1 MIWQIYKVFFTYHFT
16 RSLSFVAAA
25 KFSLFTFHFS
35 LKIANFANSFAKLQ
49 CTRQFKEKQA
59 FLLHCSRF
67 FVTLASPKLLHLGKA
82 QINLAFHSTFRNFA
96 NKNKTFYNTTMLQ
109 IRCKN
114 NNMTKSFPEG
124 TSLLDVYQEFADD
137 IKLPYPV
144 VSAKVNNASQGLK
157 FRLYQNRDVEFL
169 DAREGSGHRVY
180 VRSLCFVLYKATQD
194 LFPGSKLF
202 IEHTISRGYYCNFKK
217 KGYEPM
223 VEGDVE
229 KIRERMQEIIN
240 LDMPFRRNEATT
252 EEALRVFAERG
263 LTDKVKLLESSG
275 QIYSDYYMLGDTAD
289 YYYGPLVPSAGY
301 LTVWGLETYHDGMLL
316 RVPDWNNPTQ
326 LAEKVDMPKT
336 YEMFAEKT
344 KWDIIMRLSNAGDV
358 NKAILKGH
366 ASELIQVS
374 EALQEKKI
382 VQIAEEI
389 DRRFHDEENP
399 VRMVLIT
406 GPSSSG
412 KTTFCKRL
420 SVQLLACGLRP
431 LSFSTDDYFV
441 NRLDTPK
448 LPNGDYDFDNIE
460 TVEYHLLEDHLLR
473 LMKGERVEI
482 PEYNFVTGKR
492 EWNGKKLKLAGDT
505 VLIIEGIHALNPLL
519 TKKIPD
525 SLKYKIYISA
535 LTSISLD
542 DHNWIP
548 VRDNRLLRRII
559 RDYNKGAYTA
569 QQTIA
574 QWKNV
579 CEAEDQWI
587 FPFQETAD
595 AMFNSALN
603 IEFAV
608 LRTHAEI
615 ILASVPKNC
624 DEYAEAHRLLKF
636 LRYFI
641 PISDKEIPPT
651 SIMREFVGGSSFK
664 YPR

>member
-1 MIWQIYKVFFTYHFT
+1 
-16 RSLSFVAAA
+16 
-25 KFSLFTFHFS
+25 
-35 LKIANFANSFAKLQ
+35 
-49 CTRQFKEKQA
+49 
-59 FLLHCSRF
+59 
-67 FVTLASPKLLHLGKA
+67 
-82 QINLAFHSTFRNFA
+82 
-96 NKNKTFYNTTMLQ
+96 MLQ

-114 NNMTKSFPEG
+114 NNVTKSFPEG
-124 TSLLDVYQEFADD
+124 TSLLDIYQEFADD

-157 FRLYQNRDVEFL
+157 FRVFQNRDVEFL
-169 DAREGSGHRVY
+169 DARQGSGHRVY
-180 VRSLCFVLYKATQD
+180 VRSLCFLLYKATQD
-194 LFPGSKLF
+194 IFPGSKLF

-217 KGYEPM
+217 KGNEPLT
-223 VEGDVE
+223 ENDVTLLCN
-229 KIRERMQEIIN
+229 RMQEIVN
-240 LDMPFRRNEATT
+240 LDMPFRRTEATN
-252 EEALRVFAERG
+252 EEAIRVFAERG
-263 LTDKVKLLESSG
+263 FSDKVKLLETSG
-275 QIYSDYYMLGDTAD
+275 QIYSDYYTLGDTAD

-301 LTVWGLETYHDGMLL
+301 LKVFGLEPYHDGMLL
-316 RVPDWNNPTQ
+316 RVPDWNDPTR

-344 KWDIIMRLSNAGDV
+344 RWDIIMRLSNAGDV

-382 VQIAEEI
+382 VQIAEDIE
-389 DRRFHDEENP
+389 RRFHAEENP
-399 VRMVLIT
+399 IRLVLIT

-420 SVQLLACGLRP
+420 SIQLLACGLRP

-441 NRLDTPK
+441 NRVDTPK

-460 TVEYHLLEDHLLR
+460 AVDYHLLEDHLTR

-482 PEYNFVTGKR
+482 PEYNFSTGKR

-519 TKKIPD
+519 TQQID
-525 SLKYKIYISA
+525 NALKYKIYISA

-548 VRDNRLLRRII
+548 VHDNRLLRRII
-559 RDYNKGAYTA
+559 RDHNKGAFTA
-569 QQTIA
+569 QETIA

-579 CEAEDQWI
+579 CEAEDKWI
-587 FPFQETAD
+587 FPYQETAD
-595 AMFNSALN
+595 VMFNSALN

-615 ILASVPKNC
+615 ILSSVPKNC
-624 DEYAEAHRLLKF
+624 PEYSEAHRLLKF
-636 LRYFI
+636 IHYFL
-641 PISDKEIPPT
+641 PVSDKEIPPT
-651 SIMREFVGGSSFK
+651 SIMREFLGGSSFK
-664 YPR
+664 Y

>member
-1 MIWQIYKVFFTYHFT
+1 
-16 RSLSFVAAA
+16 
-25 KFSLFTFHFS
+25 
-35 LKIANFANSFAKLQ
+35 
-49 CTRQFKEKQA
+49 
-59 FLLHCSRF
+59 
-67 FVTLASPKLLHLGKA
+67 
-82 QINLAFHSTFRNFA
+82 
-96 NKNKTFYNTTMLQ
+96 MLQ

-114 NNMTKSFPEG
+114 INVTKSFPEG
-124 TSLLDVYQEFADD
+124 TSLLDVYQEFQDE
-137 IKLPYPV
+137 ISLPYPV
-144 VSAKVNNASQGLK
+144 VSAKVNNVSQGLK
-157 FRLYQNRDVEFL
+157 FRLFQNRDVEFL

-180 VRSLCFVLYKATQD
+180 VRSLSFLLYKATQD
-194 LFPGSKLF
+194 VFPGSKLF
-202 IEHTISRGYYCNFKK
+202 IEHSLCRGYYCNFKK
-217 KGYEPM
+217 GFRRQET
-223 VEGDVE
+223 GDRSQESQVSDE
-229 KIRERMQEIIN
+229 DVAQIKARMQEIID
-240 LDMPFRRNEATT
+240 LDMPFRRTEATT
-252 EEALRVFAERG
+252 EEAIRVFTERG
-263 LTDKVKLLESSG
+263 FQDKVKLLETSG
-275 QIYSDYYMLGDTAD
+275 QVYSDYYTLGDTVD

-301 LTVWGLETYHDGMLL
+301 LKVWDLERYEDGLLL
-316 RVPDWNNPTQ
+316 RVPDWNNPSQ
-326 LAEKVDMPKT
+326 VAEKVSQPKT
-336 YEMFAEKT
+336 FGMFAEKT
-344 KWDIIMRLSNAGDV
+344 RWDIIMRLSNAGDV
-358 NKAILKGH
+358 NKAIMRGH

-382 VQIAEEI
+382 VKIAEEI
-389 DRRFHDEENP
+389 DRRFHQEKDP
-399 VRMVLIT
+399 VRIVLIT

-431 LSFSTDDYFV
+431 VSFSTDDYFV
-441 NRLDTPK
+441 NRVDTPK

-460 TVEYHLLEDHLLR
+460 TVEYTLLEDHLQR
-473 LMKGERVEI
+473 LMQGERVEI

-492 EWNGKKLKLAGDT
+492 EYNGKKLKLAGDT

-519 TKKIPD
+519 TKKLPD

-569 QQTIA
+569 QQTIS

-579 CEAEDQWI
+579 CQAEDQWI
-587 FPFQETAD
+587 FPYQETAD
-595 AMFNSALN
+595 VMFNSALN

-624 DEYAEAHRLLKF
+624 PEYSEAHRLLKF
-636 LRYFI
+636 IHFFL
-641 PISDKEIPPT
+641 PVSDKEIPPT

-664 YPR
+664 Y

>member
-1 MIWQIYKVFFTYHFT
+1 
-16 RSLSFVAAA
+16 
-25 KFSLFTFHFS
+25 
-35 LKIANFANSFAKLQ
+35 
-49 CTRQFKEKQA
+49 
-59 FLLHCSRF
+59 
-67 FVTLASPKLLHLGKA
+67 
-82 QINLAFHSTFRNFA
+82 
-96 NKNKTFYNTTMLQ
+96 MLQ

-114 NNMTKSFPEG
+114 NNVTKSFPEG
-124 TSLLDVYQEFADD
+124 CSLLDVYQEFADE

-144 VSAKVNNASQGLK
+144 ISAKVNNASQGLK
-157 FRLYQNRDVEFL
+157 FRLFQNRDVEFL

-180 VRSLCFVLYKATQD
+180 VRSLCFLLYKATQD
-194 LFPGSKLF
+194 IFPGSKLF

-217 KGYEPM
+217 KNNDSLAD
-223 VEGDVE
+223 GDVE
-229 KIRERMQEIIN
+229 RICERMREIVN
-240 LDMPFRRNEATT
+240 LDMPFRRTEATT
-252 EEALRVFAERG
+252 EEAIRVFAERG
-263 LTDKVKLLESSG
+263 FSDKVKLLETSG
-275 QIYSDYYMLGDTAD
+275 QIYSDYYTLGDTAD

-301 LTVWGLETYHDGMLL
+301 LQVFGLEPYQDGMLL
-316 RVPDWNNPTQ
+316 RVPDWYNPTV

-336 YEMFAEKT
+336 YEMFREKT
-344 KWDIIMRLSNAGDV
+344 RWDIIMRLSNAGDV
-358 NKAILKGH
+358 NKAILKGY

-389 DRRFHDEENP
+389 DRRFHAEENP
-399 VRMVLIT
+399 IRIVLIT

-441 NRLDTPK
+441 NRVDTPK

-460 TVEYHLLEDHLLR
+460 AVDYHLLEEHLTR
-473 LMKGERVEI
+473 LMKGERVEV
-482 PEYNFVTGKR
+482 PEYNFSTGKR
-492 EWNGKKLKLAGDT
+492 EWNGKKIKLAGDT

-519 TKKIPD
+519 TQQIED

-559 RDYNKGAYTA
+559 RDYNKGAFTA

-587 FPFQETAD
+587 FPYQESAD

-608 LRTHAEI
+608 LRTHAEL
-615 ILASVPKNC
+615 ILSQVPKNC
-624 DEYAEAHRLLKF
+624 PEYAEAHRLLKF
-636 LRYFI
+636 IHFFL
-641 PISDKEIPPT
+641 PVSDKEIPPT

-664 YPR
+664 Y

>member
-1 MIWQIYKVFFTYHFT
+1 
-16 RSLSFVAAA
+16 
-25 KFSLFTFHFS
+25 
-35 LKIANFANSFAKLQ
+35 
-49 CTRQFKEKQA
+49 
-59 FLLHCSRF
+59 
-67 FVTLASPKLLHLGKA
+67 
-82 QINLAFHSTFRNFA
+82 
-96 NKNKTFYNTTMLQ
+96 MLQ

-114 NNMTKSFPEG
+114 TGVTKSVQEG
-124 TSLLDVYQEFADD
+124 TSLLDVYQEFADE

-144 VSAKVNNASQGLK
+144 VSAKVNNVSQGLK

-194 LFPGSKLF
+194 VFPGSKLF
-202 IEHTISRGYYCNFKK
+202 IEHSLCRGYYCNFKK
-217 KGYEPM
+217 RTPEPLTD
-223 VEGDVE
+223 EDVRR
-229 KIRERMQEIIN
+229 ISQRMQEIIT
-240 LDMPFRRNEATT
+240 LDMPFRRTEATN
-252 EEALRVFAERG
+252 EETVRVFTERG
-263 LTDKVKLLESSG
+263 FADKVKLLETSG
-275 QIYSDYYMLGDTAD
+275 QIYSHYYTLGDTVD

-301 LTVWGLETYHDGMLL
+301 LTVWALERYEQGLLL
-316 RVPDWNNPTQ
+316 RIPDWNDPSR
-326 LAEKVDMPKT
+326 LAEKVDQPKT
-336 YEMFAEKT
+336 FGMFAEKT
-344 KWDIIMRLSNAGDV
+344 RWDIIMRLSNAGDV
-358 NKAILKGH
+358 NKAIQRGY

-382 VQIAEEI
+382 VQIAEDIFARCEKSNG
-389 DRRFHDEENP
+389 RNP
-399 VRMVLIT
+399 IVLIT

-420 SVQLLACGLRP
+420 SIQLLACGLRP

-441 NRLDTPK
+441 NRVDTPK

-460 TVEYHLLEDHLLR
+460 TVEYSLLEDHLLR
-473 LMKGERVEI
+473 LIKGERVEI
-482 PEYNFVTGKR
+482 PEYNFVTGRR
-492 EWNGKKLKLAGDT
+492 EWNGKRLKLSPDT

-519 TKKIPD
+519 TQKID
-525 SLKYKIYISA
+525 DTMKYKIYISA

-548 VRDNRLLRRII
+548 VSDNRLLRRII
-559 RDYNKGAYTA
+559 RDYNKGAFTA
-569 QQTIA
+569 RQTIA

-579 CEAEDQWI
+579 CEAEDRWI

-615 ILASVPKNC
+615 ILTSVPKNC
-624 DEYAEAHRLLKF
+624 PEYAEAHRLLKF
-636 LRYFI
+636 IRFFL
-641 PISDKEIPPT
+641 PVSDKEIPPT

-664 YPR
+664 Y

>member
-1 MIWQIYKVFFTYHFT
+1 
-16 RSLSFVAAA
+16 
-25 KFSLFTFHFS
+25 
-35 LKIANFANSFAKLQ
+35 
-49 CTRQFKEKQA
+49 
-59 FLLHCSRF
+59 
-67 FVTLASPKLLHLGKA
+67 
-82 QINLAFHSTFRNFA
+82 
-96 NKNKTFYNTTMLQ
+96 MLQ

-114 NNMTKSFPEG
+114 NNVTKSFPEG
-124 TSLLDVYQEFADD
+124 TSLLDVYQEFAEE
-137 IKLPYPV
+137 IKLPFPV

-169 DAREGSGHRVY
+169 DARGGSGHRVY
-180 VRSLCFVLYKATQD
+180 VRSLSFVLYKATQD

-202 IEHTISRGYYCNFKK
+202 IEHSLCRGYYCNFKK
-217 KGYEPM
+217 RNNEPLTD
-223 VEGDVE
+223 EDAE
-229 KIRERMQEIIN
+229 HIRERMQEIIS
-240 LDMPFRRNEATT
+240 LDMPFRRTEATN
-252 EEALRVFAERG
+252 EEAIRVFAERG
-263 LTDKVKLLESSG
+263 FTDKVKLLETCG
-275 QIYSDYYMLGDTAD
+275 QVYSDYYTLGDTVD

-301 LTVWGLETYHDGMLL
+301 LQVWGLERYEQGLLL
-316 RVPDWNNPTQ
+316 RVPDWNDPMK
-326 LAEKVDMPKT
+326 LAEKVPQPKT
-336 YEMFAEKT
+336 FEMFAEKT
-344 KWDIIMRLSNAGDV
+344 HWDIIMRLSNAGDV
-358 NKAILKGH
+358 NKAIMRGH

-389 DRRFHDEENP
+389 DRRFHREEDP
-399 VRMVLIT
+399 VRIVLIT

-431 LSFSTDDYFV
+431 VSFSTDDYFV
-441 NRLDTPK
+441 NRVDTPK

-460 TVEYHLLEDHLLR
+460 TVEYALLEDHLLR
-473 LMKGERVEI
+473 LMKGERVEV

-492 EWNGKKLKLAGDT
+492 EYNGKKLKLAGDT

-519 TKKIPD
+519 TQKIAD
-525 SLKYKIYISA
+525 SMKYKIYISA

-548 VRDNRLLRRII
+548 TRDNRLLRRII

-579 CEAEDQWI
+579 LAAEDQWI

-595 AMFNSALN
+595 VMFNSALN

-615 ILASVPKNC
+615 ILTSVPKNC
-624 DEYAEAHRLLKF
+624 PEYSEAHRLLKF
-636 LRYFI
+636 IRYFI

-664 YPR
+664 YAD

>member
-1 MIWQIYKVFFTYHFT
+1 
-16 RSLSFVAAA
+16 
-25 KFSLFTFHFS
+25 
-35 LKIANFANSFAKLQ
+35 
-49 CTRQFKEKQA
+49 
-59 FLLHCSRF
+59 
-67 FVTLASPKLLHLGKA
+67 
-82 QINLAFHSTFRNFA
+82 
-96 NKNKTFYNTTMLQ
+96 MLQ

-114 NNMTKSFPEG
+114 NNITKSFPERA
-124 TSLLDVYQEFADD
+124 SLLDVYQEFADE

-144 VSAKVNNASQGLK
+144 VSAKVNNASEGLK

-194 LFPGSKLF
+194 VFPGSKLF

-217 KGYEPM
+217 KNMEPL
-223 VEGDVE
+223 VDGDVE
-229 KIRERMQEIIN
+229 RIAARMSEIIG
-240 LDMPFRRNEATT
+240 LDMPFRRNEATN
-252 EEALRVFAERG
+252 EEAIRVFTERG
-263 LTDKVKLLESSG
+263 FTDKVKLLETSG
-275 QIYSDYYMLGDTAD
+275 QIYSDYYTLGDTAD

-301 LTVWGLETYHDGMLL
+301 LKVFGLEPYHDGMLL
-316 RVPDWNNPTQ
+316 RVPDWNDPTR

-344 KWDIIMRLSNAGDV
+344 RWDIIMRLSNAGDV
-358 NKAILKGH
+358 NRAVLKGH

-389 DRRFHDEENP
+389 DRRFHAEESP
-399 VRMVLIT
+399 IRMVLIT

-431 LSFSTDDYFV
+431 MSFSTDDYFV
-441 NRLDTPK
+441 NRVDTPK

-460 TVEYHLLEDHLLR
+460 AVDYQLLEDHLTR

-482 PEYNFVTGKR
+482 PEYNFTTGLR
-492 EWNGKKLKLAGDT
+492 EWNGKKIKLCNDT

-519 TKKIPD
+519 TKKID
-525 SLKYKIYISA
+525 DTLKYKIYISA
-535 LTSISLD
+535 LTSVSLD

-548 VRDNRLLRRII
+548 TRDNRLLRRII
-559 RDYNKGAYTA
+559 RDYNKGAFTA

-579 CEAEDQWI
+579 LEAEDKWI
-587 FPFQETAD
+587 FPYQETAD

-615 ILASVPKNC
+615 ILASVPRNC
-624 DEYAEAHRLLKF
+624 PEYAEAHRLLKF
-636 LRYFI
+636 IHYFI
-641 PISDKEIPPT
+641 PVSDKEIPPT
-651 SIMREFVGGSSFK
+651 SIMREVLGGSSFK
-664 YPR
+664 Y

>member
-1 MIWQIYKVFFTYHFT
+1 
-16 RSLSFVAAA
+16 
-25 KFSLFTFHFS
+25 
-35 LKIANFANSFAKLQ
+35 
-49 CTRQFKEKQA
+49 
-59 FLLHCSRF
+59 
-67 FVTLASPKLLHLGKA
+67 
-82 QINLAFHSTFRNFA
+82 
-96 NKNKTFYNTTMLQ
+96 MLQ

-114 NNMTKSFPEG
+114 NNVTKSFPEG
-124 TSLLDVYQEFADD
+124 TSLLDVYQEFAEE
-137 IKLPYPV
+137 IKLPFPV

-169 DAREGSGHRVY
+169 DARGGSGHRVY
-180 VRSLCFVLYKATQD
+180 VRSLSFVLYKATQD

-202 IEHTISRGYYCNFKK
+202 IEHSLCRGYYCNFKK
-217 KGYEPM
+217 RNNEPLTD
-223 VEGDVE
+223 EDAE
-229 KIRERMQEIIN
+229 HIRERMQEIIS
-240 LDMPFRRNEATT
+240 LDMPFRRTEATN
-252 EEALRVFAERG
+252 EEAIRVFAERG
-263 LTDKVKLLESSG
+263 FTDKVKLLETCG
-275 QIYSDYYMLGDTAD
+275 QVYSDYYTLGDTVD

-301 LTVWGLETYHDGMLL
+301 LKVWGLERYEQGLLL
-316 RVPDWNNPTQ
+316 RVPDWNDPTK
-326 LAEKVDMPKT
+326 LAEKVPQPKT
-336 YEMFAEKT
+336 FEMFAEKT
-344 KWDIIMRLSNAGDV
+344 HWDIIMRLSNAGDV
-358 NKAILKGH
+358 NKAVMRGH

-389 DRRFHDEENP
+389 DRRFHREKDP
-399 VRMVLIT
+399 VRIVLIT

-431 LSFSTDDYFV
+431 VSFSTDDYFV
-441 NRLDTPK
+441 NRVDTPK

-460 TVEYHLLEDHLLR
+460 TVEYALLEDHLLR
-473 LMKGERVEI
+473 LMKGERVEV

-492 EWNGKKLKLAGDT
+492 EYNGKKLKLAGDT

-519 TKKIPD
+519 TQKIAD
-525 SLKYKIYISA
+525 SMKYKIYISA

-548 VRDNRLLRRII
+548 TRDNRLLRRII
-559 RDYNKGAYTA
+559 RDYNKGAFTA

-579 CEAEDQWI
+579 LAAEDQWI

-595 AMFNSALN
+595 VMFNSALN

-615 ILASVPKNC
+615 ILTSVPKNC
-624 DEYAEAHRLLKF
+624 PEYSEAHRLLKF
-636 LRYFI
+636 IRYFI

-664 YPR
+664 YAD

>member
-1 MIWQIYKVFFTYHFT
+1 
-16 RSLSFVAAA
+16 
-25 KFSLFTFHFS
+25 
-35 LKIANFANSFAKLQ
+35 
-49 CTRQFKEKQA
+49 
-59 FLLHCSRF
+59 
-67 FVTLASPKLLHLGKA
+67 
-82 QINLAFHSTFRNFA
+82 
-96 NKNKTFYNTTMLQ
+96 MLQ

-114 NNMTKSFPEG
+114 NNVTKSFPEG
-124 TSLLDVYQEFADD
+124 SSLLEVYQGFADD

-144 VSAKVNNASQGLK
+144 VSAKVNNTSQGLK
-157 FRLYQNRDVEFL
+157 FRLFQNRDVEFL

-180 VRSLCFVLYKATQD
+180 VRSLSFLLYKATQD
-194 LFPGSKLF
+194 VFPGSKLF
-202 IEHTISRGYYCNFKK
+202 IEHSLSRGYYCNL
-217 KGYEPM
+217 KGVRRQESGER
-223 VEGDVE
+223 VTDEDVA
-229 KIRERMQEIIN
+229 KIKARMQEIVD
-240 LDMPFRRNEATT
+240 LDMPFRRTEATN
-252 EEALRVFAERG
+252 EEAIRVFSERG
-263 LTDKVKLLESSG
+263 FSDKVKLLETSG
-275 QIYSDYYMLGDTAD
+275 QIYSDYYTLGDTVD

-301 LTVWGLETYHDGMLL
+301 LKVWDLERYEDGLLL
-316 RVPDWNNPTQ
+316 RVPDWHNP
-326 LAEKVDMPKT
+326 LKVAEKIPQPKT
-336 YEMFAEKT
+336 FEMFAEKT
-344 KWDIIMRLSNAGDV
+344 RWDIIMRLSNAGDV
-358 NKAILKGH
+358 NKAIMRGH

-382 VQIAEEI
+382 VQIAEDI
-389 DRRFHDEENP
+389 DRRFHREKDP
-399 VRMVLIT
+399 VRIVLIT

-431 LSFSTDDYFV
+431 ISFSTDDYFV
-441 NRLDTPK
+441 NRVDTPK

-460 TVEYHLLEDHLLR
+460 TVEYALLEDHLLK
-473 LMKGERVEI
+473 LMNGERVEI

-492 EWNGKKLKLAGDT
+492 EWNGKKLKLGSDT

-525 SLKYKIYISA
+525 TLKYKVFISA

-548 VRDNRLLRRII
+548 TRDNRLLRRII

-579 CEAEDQWI
+579 VESEDQWI
-587 FPFQETAD
+587 SPFQETAD
-595 AMFNSALN
+595 VMFNSALN

-615 ILASVPKNC
+615 ILTSVPKNC
-624 DEYAEAHRLLKF
+624 PEYSDAHRLLKF
-636 LRYFI
+636 IRYFI
-641 PISDKEIPPT
+641 PISDTEIPPT

-664 YPR
+664 YQR

>member
-1 MIWQIYKVFFTYHFT
+1 
-16 RSLSFVAAA
+16 
-25 KFSLFTFHFS
+25 
-35 LKIANFANSFAKLQ
+35 
-49 CTRQFKEKQA
+49 
-59 FLLHCSRF
+59 
-67 FVTLASPKLLHLGKA
+67 
-82 QINLAFHSTFRNFA
+82 
-96 NKNKTFYNTTMLQ
+96 MLQ

-124 TSLLDVYQEFADD
+124 ASLLDVYQEFADD

-157 FRLYQNRDVEFL
+157 FRLFQNRDVEFL
-169 DAREGSGHRVY
+169 DAREGSGHRCY
-180 VRSLCFVLYKATQD
+180 VRSLSFVLYKATQD

-202 IEHTISRGYYCNFKK
+202 IEHSISRGYYCNFKK
-217 KGYEPM
+217 RNSEALTD
-223 VEGDVE
+223 GDVE
-229 KIRERMQEIIN
+229 RLRQRMQEIIS

-252 EEALRVFAERG
+252 EEAVRVFAERG
-263 LTDKVKLLESSG
+263 FSDKVKLLETSG

-301 LTVWGLETYHDGMLL
+301 LKVWGLERFHDGLLL
-316 RVPDWNNPTQ
+316 RVPDWNNPLQ
-326 LAEKVDMPKT
+326 LAEKVDQPKT
-336 YEMFAEKT
+336 FEMFAEKVR
-344 KWDIIMRLSNAGDV
+344 WDIIMRLSNAGDV
-358 NKAILKGH
+358 NKAVLKGH

-382 VQIAEEI
+382 VKIAEEI
-389 DRRFHDEENP
+389 DRRFHREKDP
-399 VRMVLIT
+399 VRLVLIT

-431 LSFSTDDYFV
+431 YSFSTDDYFV

-460 TVEYHLLEDHLLR
+460 TVEYSLLEDHLTR
-473 LMKGERVEI
+473 LMQGERVEI
-482 PEYNFVTGKR
+482 PEYNFTTGKR
-492 EWNGKKLKLAGDT
+492 EWNGKKLKLTGDT

-519 TKKIPD
+519 TKKIAD
-525 SLKYKIYISA
+525 SAKFKIYISA

-548 VRDNRLLRRII
+548 TRDNRLLRRII
-559 RDYNKGAYTA
+559 RDYNKGAFTA
-569 QQTIA
+569 RETIS

-579 CEAEDQWI
+579 CEAEDKWI

-595 AMFNSALN
+595 VMFNSALN

-624 DEYAEAHRLLKF
+624 PEYSEAHRLLKF
-636 LRYFI
+636 IHYFI
-641 PISDKEIPPT
+641 PVSDKEIPPT

-664 YPR
+664 Y

>member
-1 MIWQIYKVFFTYHFT
+1 
-16 RSLSFVAAA
+16 
-25 KFSLFTFHFS
+25 
-35 LKIANFANSFAKLQ
+35 
-49 CTRQFKEKQA
+49 
-59 FLLHCSRF
+59 
-67 FVTLASPKLLHLGKA
+67 
-82 QINLAFHSTFRNFA
+82 
-96 NKNKTFYNTTMLQ
+96 MLQ

-114 NNMTKSFPEG
+114 NHVTKSFPEG
-124 TSLLDVYQEFADD
+124 TSLLDVYQEFQDE
-137 IKLPYPV
+137 IQLPYPV
-144 VSAKVNNASQGLK
+144 VSAKVNNVSQGLK

-169 DAREGSGHRVY
+169 DAHEGSGHRVY

-202 IEHTISRGYYCNFKK
+202 IEHSLCRGFYCNFKK
-217 KGYEPM
+217 KGSAGSSNSRPAEPLTDD
-223 VEGDVE
+223 DVAR
-229 KIRERMQEIIN
+229 IRKRMQEIVA
-240 LDMPFRRNEATT
+240 LDMPFRRTEATN
-252 EEALRVFAERG
+252 EEAIRVFSERG
-263 LTDKVKLLESSG
+263 FSDKVKLLETCG
-275 QIYSDYYMLGDTAD
+275 HIYNDYYTLGDTVD

-301 LTVWGLETYHDGMLL
+301 LKVWELERYDEGLLL
-316 RVPDWNNPTQ
+316 RVPDRNNPLQ
-326 LAEKVDMPKT
+326 LAEKIAQPKT
-336 YEMFAEKT
+336 FGMFAEKT
-344 KWDIIMRLSNAGDV
+344 RWDIIMRLSNAGDV
-358 NKAILKGH
+358 NKAIMRGH

-382 VQIAEEI
+382 VEIAEEI
-389 DRRFHDEENP
+389 DRRFHRKKNP
-399 VRMVLIT
+399 VRIVLIT

-431 LSFSTDDYFV
+431 MSFSTDDYFV
-441 NRLDTPK
+441 NRVDTPK

-460 TVEYHLLEDHLLR
+460 TVEYALLEEHLLK
-473 LMKGERVEI
+473 LMAGERVEV

-492 EWNGKKLKLAGDT
+492 EWNGKKLKMAGDT

-519 TKKIPD
+519 TKKIAD

-569 QQTIA
+569 QQTIS

-579 CEAEDQWI
+579 LAAEEQWI
-587 FPFQETAD
+587 APYQETAD

-615 ILASVPKNC
+615 ILSSVPRNC
-624 DEYAEAHRLLKF
+624 PEYGEAHRLLKF
-636 LRYFI
+636 IHFFL
-641 PISDKEIPPT
+641 PVSDKEIPPT

-664 YPR
+664 Y

>member
-1 MIWQIYKVFFTYHFT
+1 
-16 RSLSFVAAA
+16 
-25 KFSLFTFHFS
+25 
-35 LKIANFANSFAKLQ
+35 
-49 CTRQFKEKQA
+49 
-59 FLLHCSRF
+59 
-67 FVTLASPKLLHLGKA
+67 
-82 QINLAFHSTFRNFA
+82 
-96 NKNKTFYNTTMLQ
+96 MLQ

-114 NNMTKSFPEG
+114 NNVTKSFAEG
-124 TSLLDVYQEFADD
+124 TSLLDVYQAFADE
-137 IKLPYPV
+137 IQLPYPV
-144 VSAKVNNASQGLK
+144 VSAKVNNTSQGLK

-180 VRSLCFVLYKATQD
+180 VRSLSFLLYKATQD
-194 LFPGSKLF
+194 VFPGSKLF
-202 IEHTISRGYYCNFKK
+202 IEHSLSRGYYCNLKK
-217 KGYEPM
+217 RPHLSPPAGGTQVTDE
-223 VEGDVE
+223 DVA
-229 KIRERMQEIIN
+229 KIKARMQEIVS
-240 LDMPFRRNEATT
+240 LDMPFRRTEATT
-252 EEALRVFAERG
+252 EETIRVFTERG
-263 LTDKVKLLESSG
+263 FQDKVKLLETSG
-275 QIYSDYYMLGDTAD
+275 HIYSDYYTLGDTVD

-301 LTVWGLETYHDGMLL
+301 LQVWDLERYEEGLLL
-316 RVPDWNNPTQ
+316 RVPDWNNPSKV
-326 LAEKVDMPKT
+326 AEKVAQPKT
-336 YEMFAEKT
+336 FGMFAEKT
-344 KWDIIMRLSNAGDV
+344 RWDIIMRLSNAGDV
-358 NKAILKGH
+358 NKAIMRGY

-389 DRRFHDEENP
+389 DRRFHQEKDP
-399 VRMVLIT
+399 VRIVLIT

-431 LSFSTDDYFV
+431 VSFSTDDYFV

-460 TVEYHLLEDHLLR
+460 TVDYHLMEDHLTR
-473 LMKGERVEI
+473 LMAGERVEI

-492 EWNGKKLKLAGDT
+492 EMNGKKLKLGGDT

-519 TKKIPD
+519 TQKLPD

-587 FPFQETAD
+587 FPYQETAD
-595 AMFNSALN
+595 VMFNSALN

-615 ILASVPKNC
+615 ILTSVPKNC
-624 DEYAEAHRLLKF
+624 PEYSEAHRLLKF
-636 LRYFI
+636 LRFFL
-641 PISDKEIPPT
+641 PVSDKEIPPT

-664 YPR
+664 Y

>member
-1 MIWQIYKVFFTYHFT
+1 
-16 RSLSFVAAA
+16 
-25 KFSLFTFHFS
+25 
-35 LKIANFANSFAKLQ
+35 
-49 CTRQFKEKQA
+49 
-59 FLLHCSRF
+59 
-67 FVTLASPKLLHLGKA
+67 
-82 QINLAFHSTFRNFA
+82 
-96 NKNKTFYNTTMLQ
+96 MLQ

-114 NNMTKSFPEG
+114 NNVTKSFPEG
-124 TSLLDVYQEFADD
+124 VSLLDVYQEFADD

-157 FRLYQNRDVEFL
+157 FRVFQNRDVEFM
-169 DAREGSGHRVY
+169 DARQGSGHRVY
-180 VRSLCFVLYKATQD
+180 VRSLCFLLYKATQD
-194 LFPGSKLF
+194 VFPGSKLF

-217 KGYEPM
+217 KSNEPLSD
-223 VEGDVE
+223 GDVE
-229 KIRERMQEIIN
+229 LICERMQEIVN
-240 LDMPFRRNEATT
+240 LDMPFRRTEATN
-252 EEALRVFAERG
+252 EEAIRVFAERG
-263 LTDKVKLLESSG
+263 FADKVKLLETSG
-275 QIYSDYYMLGDTAD
+275 QIYSDYYTLGDTAD

-301 LTVWGLETYHDGMLL
+301 LTVFGLEPYHDGMLL
-316 RVPDWNNPTQ
+316 RVPDWNNPTI

-344 KWDIIMRLSNAGDV
+344 RWDIIMRLSNAGDV

-382 VQIAEEI
+382 VQIAEDIE
-389 DRRFHDEENP
+389 RRFHAEENP
-399 VRMVLIT
+399 IRLVLIT

-420 SVQLLACGLRP
+420 SIQLLACGLRP

-441 NRLDTPK
+441 NRVDTPK

-460 TVEYHLLEDHLLR
+460 AVDYHLLEDHLTR

-482 PEYNFVTGKR
+482 PEYNFTTGKR

-519 TKKIPD
+519 TQQINN

-548 VRDNRLLRRII
+548 VHDNRLLRRII
-559 RDYNKGAYTA
+559 RDYNKGAFTA
-569 QQTIA
+569 QETIA
-574 QWKNV
+574 QWDNV
-579 CEAEDQWI
+579 CQAEDKWI
-587 FPFQETAD
+587 SPYQETAD
-595 AMFNSALN
+595 VMFNSALN

-615 ILASVPKNC
+615 ILSSVPKNC
-624 DEYAEAHRLLKF
+624 KEYSEAHRLLKF
-636 LRYFI
+636 IHYFL
-641 PISDKEIPPT
+641 PVSDKEIPPT
-651 SIMREFVGGSSFK
+651 SIMREFLGGSSFK
-664 YPR
+664 Y

>member
-1 MIWQIYKVFFTYHFT
+1 
-16 RSLSFVAAA
+16 
-25 KFSLFTFHFS
+25 
-35 LKIANFANSFAKLQ
+35 
-49 CTRQFKEKQA
+49 
-59 FLLHCSRF
+59 
-67 FVTLASPKLLHLGKA
+67 
-82 QINLAFHSTFRNFA
+82 
-96 NKNKTFYNTTMLQ
+96 MLQ

-114 NNMTKSFPEG
+114 NNVTKRFPEG
-124 TSLLDVYQEFADD
+124 TSLLDVYQEFAED

-180 VRSLCFVLYKATQD
+180 VRSLSFVLYKATQD
-194 LFPGSKLF
+194 IFPGSKLF
-202 IEHTISRGYYCNFKK
+202 IEHSLCRGFYCNFKK
-217 KGYEPM
+217 KDGGSLTDE
-223 VEGDVE
+223 DVDQI
-229 KIRERMQEIIN
+229 KQRMQEIIN
-240 LDMPFRRNEATT
+240 LDMPFRRTEATN
-252 EEALRVFAERG
+252 EEAIRVFAERG
-263 LTDKVKLLESSG
+263 FSDKVKLLETSG
-275 QIYSDYYMLGDTAD
+275 HIYSDYYTLGDTVD
-289 YYYGPLVPSAGY
+289 YYYGPLVPSTSY
-301 LTVWGLETYHDGMLL
+301 LKIWGLERYEQGLLL
-316 RVPDWNNPTQ
+316 RVPDWNNPNQ
-326 LAEKVDMPKT
+326 LAEKVAQPKT
-336 YEMFAEKT
+336 FEMFAEKT
-344 KWDIIMRLSNAGDV
+344 RWDIIMRLSNAGDV
-358 NKAILKGH
+358 NKAIMRGH

-389 DRRFHDEENP
+389 ERRFHREENP
-399 VRMVLIT
+399 VKMVLIT

-431 LSFSTDDYFV
+431 VSFSTDDYFV
-441 NRLDTPK
+441 NRVDTPK

-460 TVEYHLLEDHLLR
+460 TVEYALLEDHLLR
-473 LMKGERVEI
+473 LMQGERVEI

-492 EWNGKKLKLAGDT
+492 EWNGKKLKLSNDT

-559 RDYNKGAYTA
+559 RDYNKGAFTA
-569 QQTIA
+569 QETIA

-579 CEAEDQWI
+579 CEAEDKWI
-587 FPFQETAD
+587 FPFQESAD
-595 AMFNSALN
+595 VMFNSALN

-608 LRTHAEI
+608 LRIHAEL

-624 DEYAEAHRLLKF
+624 PEYAEAHRLMKF
-636 LRYFI
+636 IHFFL
-641 PISDKEIPPT
+641 PVSDKEIPPT

-664 YPR
+664 Y